1 MFQLFRF
8 FAVVVRKIDIFLLDA
23 VGKKWSSEV
32 FIIFALVSL
41 TSILVSYFAGYDF
54 VWYRVL
60 KLS

>member
-32 FIIFALVSL
+32 FIIFASFGEA
-41 TSILVSYFAGYDF
+41 ILEDLCIAGPAF
-54 VWYRVL
+54 FIG
-60 KLS
+60 